1 MKILLA
7 FLLMFSWAAI
17 DAETGS
23 LTGMVL
29 DEQGA
34 AIAGAQVTVVSEG
47 SQAAGQYR
55 LEVARDGFL
64 PAPPLTVSIASAV
77 TVATPIRLNRQS
89 PQFEAAG
96 VRGLIDPGGYS
107 APGNAAAASS

>member
-47 SQAAGQYR
+47 SQASFSTTSTPQGSYRFVSLAAGQYR

-96 VRGLIDPGGYS
+96 VRD
-107 APGNAAAASS
+107 